1 MGKRALRWPDGGD
14 MASDDAVDQARGS
27 VRRLGQESDARGFHW
42 IALLDSNVADSLSGG
57 ETPVAGPTRV
67 SGGIQDA
74 PQHLALPP
82 AARASWIDGHGVSP
96 YEQKTQQ
103 SPCKGRS
110 TALQLLHS

>member
-1 MGKRALRWPDGGD
+1 
-14 MASDDAVDQARGS
+14 
-27 VRRLGQESDARGFHW
+27 
-42 IALLDSNVADSLSGG
+42 VAD
-57 ETPVAGPTRV
+57 PVDLADRAAV

-82 AARASWIDGHGVSP
+82 AARASWIGGHGESP

-110 TALQLLHS
+110 TAPQPLHS